1 MTTIVYRDGVL
12 AGDTQSSEGYYKSA
26 KMRKVFKVSNH
37 LVGFC
42 GDAAA
47 IPPLKKWVRNG
58 FSPEEEMKKIAQ
70 HLSYSMLVIPQN
82 GKVFY
87 KYSDSIN
94 VFREEFPK
102 THFKSEG
109 SGSDVAIGALI
120 MGATAVEAVKAAI
133 QVDLYSGG
141 NVMHVEFD

>member
-1 MTTIVYRDGVL
+1 MTTIAYRDGVL
-12 AGDTQSSEGYYKSA
+12 AGDTQSTEGYYKST
-26 KMRKVFKVSNH
+26 KMRKIFKVNNN

-47 IPPLKKWVRNG
+47 IPPLKKWVRAG
-58 FSPEEEMKKIAQ
+58 FTPEEELKKISQ
-70 HLSYSMLVIPQN
+70 HLSYSMLVIPPD
-82 GKVFY
+82 GKMFY

-94 VFREEFPK
+94 VFREEYPK

-133 QVDLYSGG
+133 QVDVYSGG
-141 NVMHVEFD
+141 NVMHVELD